1 MAETKEQRLGDTFT
15 GSLMLVA
22 IGTFLL
28 SAVTGAFADGTG
40 WNVAGFGLLA
50 ILFLDA
56 VGKLRTRPY
65 ARGLWWFLAGYAV
78 LVTAFLY
85 GALTSIE
92 TKQLARVLSGRWYG
106 ELFEGAAFAPPVV
119 LDLVERI
126 FDASFPWRIK
136 AASVHL
142 PFAVGFSGFYAALIV
157 GGRLYQVLAAR
168 HPAPAL
174 MTFLVIN
181 GATGAAIFAAGRG
194 MVGGGLVALSV
205 VVFLYI
211 HVPRFGLP
219 TVFRSNRHRREVAKV
234 GKELERQ
241 EKRMEAL
248 MQDIER
254 L

>member
-1 MAETKEQRLGDTFT
+1 MAEPQEQQLGTTFT
-15 GSLMLVA
+15 GSLMLVVL
-22 IGTFLL
+22 GTFLL
-28 SAVTGAFADGTG
+28 SAVTGVFADGTN
-40 WNVAGFGLLA
+40 WNVTGFGLFA

-78 LVTAFLY
+78 LATAFLY
-85 GALTSIE
+85 FSFTSIE
-92 TKQLARVLSGRWYG
+92 TKHLARVLSGRWYG

-136 AASVHL
+136 AASAHL
-142 PFAVGFSGFYAALIV
+142 PFAVGFFGFYFALIL
-157 GGRLYQVLAAR
+157 GGRLHQALAAR
-168 HPAPAL
+168 HPAPDL

-181 GATGAAIFAAGRG
+181 GIVGAAIFAAGRG
-194 MVGGGLVALSV
+194 MVGGGLIALSV

-211 HVPRFGLP
+211 HVPRFGVP

-234 GKELERQ
+234 GKELERSQ
-241 EKRMEAL
+241 KKMEAL